1 MMEIIINGKIS
12 ADPQDRIL
20 AIEGVARAICQQ
32 TGQDPADGIMM
43 LMTAAAHLFATYS
56 GKPSSEGIMHLAHS
70 LGCAT
75 VAADDFFKLRPVSA
89 KSSGCDHG

>member
-1 MMEIIINGKIS
+1 MEIIINGKIS
-12 ADPQDRIL
+12 ADPKTRVL
-20 AIEGVARAICQQ
+20 AIAAVTRSICEE

-56 GKPSSEGIMHLAHS
+56 GKSSSDGILDLAHS

-75 VAADDFFKLRPVSA
+75 VAADDFFKLRPVTA
-89 KSSGCDHG
+89 NPKGGVE